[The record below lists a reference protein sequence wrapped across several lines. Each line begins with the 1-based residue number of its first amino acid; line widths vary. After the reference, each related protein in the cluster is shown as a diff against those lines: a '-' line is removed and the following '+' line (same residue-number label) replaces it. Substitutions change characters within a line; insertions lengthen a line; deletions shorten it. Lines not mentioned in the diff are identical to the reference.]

1 MKKTKESKVIKILNK
16 KKIKIRNISV
26 QHEEQTACCI
36 YLKKYEKMTD
46 LFNVKPNNFVANIEE
61 TLRIKCCCKC

>member
-16 KKIKIRNISV
+16 KKIKIGKISV

-46 LFNVKPNNFVANIEE
+46 FIQRKTKQL
-61 TLRIKCCCKC
+61 CCKY